1 MAHLVVSDE
10 LAGHSDLQCSH
21 CALDRIR
28 RVTCTAL
35 GFCISEN
42 SFARV
47 KIRPARPAWIVR
59 CTLRLFVRW
68 RETGVWFIAFRKAE
82 LCDYLHSLSKRSVRS
97 AYFANAYNVPL
108 H

>member
-47 KIRPARPAWIVR
+47 KIRPACLDCSLYFTLV
-59 CTLRLFVRW
+59 CTL
-68 RETGVWFIAFRKAE
+68 A
-82 LCDYLHSLSKRSVRS
+82 
-97 AYFANAYNVPL
+97 
-108 H
+108 